1 MMNQKVNL
9 FHKDFPSSGLGDR
22 LIDIYL
28 LSVIGYSLP
37 DVDKV
42 LIPWHTFQKQHA
54 HFSVPE
60 YRFIDIQLPNVL
72 SHMSLPHNI
81 TPIDTETTTEYT
93 SENPVESVSYVT
105 NGSARW
111 VYDLISDR
119 DLRRFHKENLPD
131 VPYETVV
138 ASSNRTLSEFSFTDK
153 TMSLIGDLATEPY
166 ASLHIRRTDK
176 VRSARADTTMI
187 TSDELNDLNQKT
199 FDAIRYAASVK
210 KINRFYVC
218 TDDVEASQ
226 PFVEEIK
233 RLNCFVLSPPEIER
247 WKTTYRDLAMMS
259 KSQVIIQS
267 QTTSVFSNMACL
279 IGNTKLFNVLHHSL
293 DSWV

>member
-1 MMNQKVNL
+1 
-9 FHKDFPSSGLGDR
+9 
-22 LIDIYL
+22 
-28 LSVIGYSLP
+28 
-37 DVDKV
+37 
-42 LIPWHTFQKQHA
+42 
-54 HFSVPE
+54 
-60 YRFIDIQLPNVL
+60 
-72 SHMSLPHNI
+72 MSLPHNI
-81 TPIDTETTTEYT
+81 TPINTETTTEYT

-119 DLRRFHKENLPD
+119 DLRRFHKENLSD

-233 RLNCFVLSPPEIER
+233 RLNCFVISPPEIER